1 VREFAQDAPSLA
13 CCAGGVRG
21 DGNGPVS
28 ESSAVWWPP
37 SKPAPT
43 PELPGPGDARLMAVN
58 IWVALHGIISLRTIR
73 PAGHPWPSVETP
85 VDAALVGQAGL
96 DHAT

>member
-1 VREFAQDAPSLA
+1 
-13 CCAGGVRG
+13 
-21 DGNGPVS
+21 
-28 ESSAVWWPP
+28 
-37 SKPAPT
+37 
-43 PELPGPGDARLMAVN
+43 MAVN